1 MLSRFL
7 PAWSWLQNYNP
18 ALLSADLVAAIVVTI
33 MLIPQSLAYAMLAG
47 VPAEMGLYASILPLI
62 AYALFGTSRTL
73 SVGPVAIVSLMTAT
87 AIGQFAEPGSAVLL
101 DCLTLWLSN
110 LLHAGRDVD
119 TQSQLLLES
128 LATLKGPVVIVS
140 NEVGLG
146 VTPNNALSRRYLD
159 HLGQLHQQIAAQ
171 AARVYFLV
179 AGIATLIKH
188 T

>member
-1 MLSRFL
+1 MERLVGIVLFLPVPLVLWLCTRQPLGALPSVVVGVIVMVTHRLYARPYALSRAHRRCL
-7 PAWSWLQNYNP
+7 WTGGAASGESGVTVEEPL
-18 ALLSADLVAAIVVTI
+18 DIVAV
-33 MLIPQSLAYAMLAG
+33 L
-47 VPAEMGLYASILPLI
+47 EHH
-62 AYALFGTSRTL
+62 
-73 SVGPVAIVSLMTAT
+73 
-87 AIGQFAEPGSAVLL
+87 AEPGSAVLL